1 MFGGPVLGAIVAVTP
16 ELKSAAEAV
25 AKGKTIREKAEALQ
39 FLTEAEKNAFAAYS
53 SVVGVAKD
61 AGKSV
66 AVVGGEL
73 PELKCV
79 VPSEEDV
86 KDALSAMALEEDGS
100 GRLNY
105 FIQIYRASDY
115 PIYADYALHRA
126 TEAIPGPRQI
136 MVTK

>member
-86 KDALSAMALEEDGS
+86 KDGIV
-100 GRLNY
+100 RLNY

>member
-1 MFGGPVLGAIVAVTP
+1 M
-16 ELKSAAEAV
+16 
-25 AKGKTIREKAEALQ
+25 
-39 FLTEAEKNAFAAYS
+39 
-53 SVVGVAKD
+53 
-61 AGKSV
+61 
-66 AVVGGEL
+66 VGGQL

-86 KDALSAMALEEDGS
+86 KDALSAMALEEDGIV
-100 GRLNY
+100 RLNY

-115 PIYADYALHRA
+115 PNYADYALHRA